1 MHVPVLPEC
10 ALSGY
15 DDQFSPRRE
24 VVAEA
29 APGTTAT
36 LRATLDL
43 GRTRDAYL
51 SQQRGDV
58 VSLSYPGG

>member
-1 MHVPVLPEC
+1 MLAANVAGPGQHCPTMIV
-10 ALSGY
+10 
-15 DDQFSPRRE
+15 SPRGE

-29 APGTTAT
+29 SPGAAAI

-43 GRTRDAYL
+43 GRIRDAYL

-58 VSLSYPGG
+58 VSIGYPPV